1 MIKVR
6 EYLNFFNKTIAK
18 SKKQNQSIRKIN
30 ISSKTLDTLVDFF
43 QNPVKVKDNQPPTLY
58 SVTVQH
64 YVSIHFTRLCSMLF
78 QLHRE
83 TDD

>member
-43 QNPVKVKDNQPPTLY
+43 QNPVKVKDNQPPTL
-58 SVTVQH
+58 TVQH

>member
-43 QNPVKVKDNQPPTLY
+43 QNPVKVKDNQPPTL
-58 SVTVQH
+58 
-64 YVSIHFTRLCSMLF
+64 
-78 QLHRE
+78 
-83 TDD
+83 